1 MIPTLVISVSI
12 DQSLAVVWLPDQT
25 SRHHLTSP
33 VRKLL
38 YIVLHSKSFM
48 DQTHLVRING
58 YWQSFFLFWMMLET
72 LRSKLPQTS
81 HCGLRLDFSHL
92 LAGRQ
97 QNQIGVNWSKQ
108 KSSHQCVGNCKN
120 YANSA
125 KKIIFSSLGSFPK
138 QPSIMKHLQL
148 LTCGSGH
155 VTSCGSPFVGNSVLE
170 VFIHGFYCISVH
182 KRTILT
188 SCLVKNL
195 YVWTV

>member
-92 LAGRQ
+92 LAERQ
-97 QNQIGVNWSKQ
+97 SNQIGVNWSKQ

-125 KKIIFSSLGSFPK
+125 KKYISQLGQLSKATKHHETPSTFDVWFWSCDFLWFAVCGQLGSRSLYSWPLL
-138 QPSIMKHLQL
+138 HL
-148 LTCGSGH
+148 G
-155 VTSCGSPFVGNSVLE
+155 P
-170 VFIHGFYCISVH
+170 
-182 KRTILT
+182 
-188 SCLVKNL
+188 
-195 YVWTV
+195 